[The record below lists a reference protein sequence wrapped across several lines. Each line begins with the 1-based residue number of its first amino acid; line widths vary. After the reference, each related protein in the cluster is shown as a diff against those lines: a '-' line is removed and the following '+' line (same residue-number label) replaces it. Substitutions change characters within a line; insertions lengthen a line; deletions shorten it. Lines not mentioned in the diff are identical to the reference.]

1 MTTITNDLAS
11 KIIAAGGVYDTRR
24 YRYVA
29 TSDLPGFRRIGLDC
43 LGTTAAYMGWEP
55 VASPSYDAEHTPITI
70 YSAH

>member
-1 MTTITNDLAS
+1 MTTIAKDFAR

-29 TSDLPGFRRIGLDC
+29 TNNRPGFARINLDC

-70 YSAH
+70 CSTH